1 MNISYNWLKDFI
13 NIDIEP
19 IKLAEI
25 LTNLGLEVG
34 SFEQIESI
42 KGGLEGLVIGE
53 VKTCEK
59 HLNADKL
66 SVTKVDIGNG
76 QLLDIVCGAPN
87 VATNQKVVVATVGT
101 VLYSNNEEFVI
112 KKSKIRGADSE
123 GMICAEDE
131 IGIGT
136 SHDGIIVLPNDV
148 KIGTKASE
156 YFKIEKDIIFEVD
169 ITPNRVDASSHF
181 GVARDIV
188 AYLKTQQKI
197 ELKKPSVEN
206 FKTENNNL
214 EISVKIENNDACKR
228 YSGVTISNLTIKES
242 PEWLQNRLKLI
253 GLKPINNV
261 VDVTNYVLHET
272 GQPLHA
278 FDTDKIDG
286 KKIIVKTVP
295 EKTKF
300 ITLDQQERQLSEI
313 DLMICNQNEPMCI
326 AGVFGGAHSGVSNST
341 KNIFIESA
349 YFDSVFVRKTAKY
362 HGLSTDSSFRFERG
376 TDPNNTIYALK
387 RAALLIKEV
396 AGGNISSDIIDVYPN
411 KIEDFEVK
419 LNFSNLNRL
428 LGESIDKELI
438 VIIIEA
444 LEIKIVNRT
453 DEFLDLKIPPYRV
466 DVKREIDVIEEILRI
481 YGYNNIQIP
490 EKLNTTLSYRQK
502 PDKEKIQNLIS
513 DLLSNNGFNEM
524 MSNSLTKSEY
534 YNKESFKDE
543 NTVKILNPLSKDLN
557 AMRQTLLFG
566 ALESVIYNSNRK
578 NSDIKLY
585 EFGNV
590 YQQKASLTD
599 NSVGK
604 FQENKH
610 LAIVLSG
617 YHDDEHWKNEK
628 NEADFFHVKAYV
640 ELVLQRL
647 GLNID
652 ELKSTFISNDI
663 FSEGLSKTYKNTELV
678 QLGLVNNKILKEF
691 GIDFNVFYADF
702 NWDNILKLLKNIKF
716 EFTNLPKHP
725 EVRRDLSLLL
735 DENITFAELK
745 QLALKLEKNLIKK
758 VDLFDFYKGDK
769 IEKGKKSYAIS
780 FIIQDDDKTLTDKQI
795 EKIMGNIQFQF
806 EKQFGAKLR

>member
-1 MNISYNWLKDFI
+1 
-13 NIDIEP
+13 
-19 IKLAEI
+19 
-25 LTNLGLEVG
+25 
-34 SFEQIESI
+34 
-42 KGGLEGLVIGE
+42 
-53 VKTCEK
+53 
-59 HLNADKL
+59 
-66 SVTKVDIGNG
+66 
-76 QLLDIVCGAPN
+76 
-87 VATNQKVVVATVGT
+87 
-101 VLYSNNEEFVI
+101 
-112 KKSKIRGADSE
+112 
-123 GMICAEDE
+123 
-131 IGIGT
+131 
-136 SHDGIIVLPNDV
+136 
-148 KIGTKASE
+148 
-156 YFKIEKDIIFEVD
+156 
-169 ITPNRVDASSHF
+169 
-181 GVARDIV
+181 
-188 AYLKTQQKI
+188 
-197 ELKKPSVEN
+197 
-206 FKTENNNL
+206 
-214 EISVKIENNDACKR
+214 
-228 YSGVTISNLTIKES
+228 
-242 PEWLQNRLKLI
+242 
-253 GLKPINNV
+253 
-261 VDVTNYVLHET
+261 
-272 GQPLHA
+272 
-278 FDTDKIDG
+278 
-286 KKIIVKTVP
+286 
-295 EKTKF
+295 
-300 ITLDQQERQLSEI
+300 
-313 DLMICNQNEPMCI
+313 
-326 AGVFGGAHSGVSNST
+326 
-341 KNIFIESA
+341 
-349 YFDSVFVRKTAKY
+349 
-362 HGLSTDSSFRFERG
+362 
-376 TDPNNTIYALK
+376 
-387 RAALLIKEV
+387 
-396 AGGNISSDIIDVYPN
+396 
-411 KIEDFEVK
+411 
-419 LNFSNLNRL
+419 
-428 LGESIDKELI
+428 LI

-490 EKLNTTLSYRQK
+490 EKLNTTLSYSQK